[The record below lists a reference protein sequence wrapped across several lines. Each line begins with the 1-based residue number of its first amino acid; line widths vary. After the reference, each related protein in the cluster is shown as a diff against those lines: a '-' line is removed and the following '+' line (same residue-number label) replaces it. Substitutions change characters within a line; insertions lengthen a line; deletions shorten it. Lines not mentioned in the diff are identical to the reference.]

1 MVDQLQKFSIKDQ
14 LRLCIDDMII
24 KYEIDLEIKQV
35 FYIKDSGYKDNG
47 FVINLEDAGNENNIQ
62 LKQDKILSYCE
73 TDESYRPDFWIED
86 FSDYNPIYYTKDFQF
101 IEFIKKINEDDT
113 ELIYFIVVGA
123 DYVID
128 VISFDFPKINI
139 NEQVVIVHD
148 YNLQSFLGDIYQLTM
163 NSNYIT
169 WTKCIL

>member
-14 LRLCIDDMII
+14 LRLGIDDMII

-62 LKQDKILSYCE
+62 LKQDKILSYSE

-86 FSDYNPIYYTKDFQF
+86 FSDYNPIYYTKDSQF
-101 IEFIKKINEDDT
+101 IEFIKKLMRMIQN
-113 ELIYFIVVGA
+113 
-123 DYVID
+123 
-128 VISFDFPKINI
+128 
-139 NEQVVIVHD
+139 
-148 YNLQSFLGDIYQLTM
+148 
-163 NSNYIT
+163 
-169 WTKCIL
+169 